1 MISNYA
7 WTIYNFRT
15 PLIKKLLEDG
25 YDISILTQF
34 DGYEK
39 NLEELGC
46 SAKHLFISRKG
57 INPFVDIFTFF
68 HILIFLW
75 LCKPFC
81 CLTFTIKPV
90 IYTSL
95 AVKLLKCN
103 NIAMITGLGTAFL
116 RGGWLTYFIKKLYRN
131 SLAGASY
138 IFFQNIDDK
147 NLFLEENLVSN
158 DKCRLTPGS
167 GIDLSKYKYSMS
179 EPTQHFR
186 FLLIARMVWDKGI
199 REFVDASKLLH
210 KDFPNTQFHITGP
223 SGVQNRTA
231 VSNSEI
237 ENWKKEGVVEYQGEV
252 KDVRDYIKGACCI
265 VLPSYREGTSRV
277 LLEAAAI
284 GRPIVTTNVPGC
296 KELVLDGES
305 GFLCEEKNSND
316 LYLKMEKMIS
326 LPLEQRN
333 NMGMVGRNHI
343 ENNFNHNLVCKIYQD
358 ALSELN
364 KKNS

>member
-1 MISNYA
+1 M
-7 WTIYNFRT
+7 
-15 PLIKKLLEDG
+15 LEDG

-39 NLEELGC
+39 CLEELGC
-46 SAKHLFISRKG
+46 TVKHLFISRKG

-90 IYTSL
+90 IYTSF
-95 AVKLLKCN
+95 AVKLLGDN

-116 RGGWLTYFIKKLYRN
+116 KGGLLTYFVKKLYGYA
-131 SLAGASY
+131 LTGASY
-138 IFFQNIDDK
+138 TFFQNIDDK
-147 NLFLEENLVSN
+147 KLFIEENLVSN
-158 DKCRLTPGS
+158 TKCRLTPGS
-167 GIDLSKYKYSMS
+167 GIDLSKYKYSMR
-179 EPTQHFR
+179 EPTKHFR
-186 FLLIARMVWDKGI
+186 FLLIARLVWDKGI
-199 REFVDASKLLH
+199 QEFVDASKLLRQ
-210 KDFPNTQFHITGP
+210 DYPNAQFHVIGP

-252 KDVRDYIKGACCI
+252 QDVRDFIKGACCI

-284 GRPIVTTNVPGC
+284 GRPIITTNVPGC
-296 KELVLDGES
+296 KELVLDGLS
-305 GFLCEEKNSND
+305 GFLCEEKNSHD
-316 LYLKMEKMIS
+316 LSRKMIKMLS
-326 LPLEQRN
+326 LSLKQRN
-333 NMGMVGRNHI
+333 NMGLAGRKHI
-343 ENNFNHNLVCKIYQD
+343 KNNFNHELVCKIYQD
-358 ALSELN
+358 ALSKMN
-364 KKNS
+364 KSNF